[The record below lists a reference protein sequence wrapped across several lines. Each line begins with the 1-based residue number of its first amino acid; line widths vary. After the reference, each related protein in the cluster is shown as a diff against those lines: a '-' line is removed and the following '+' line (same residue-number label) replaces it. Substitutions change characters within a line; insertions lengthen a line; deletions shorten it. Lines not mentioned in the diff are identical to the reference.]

1 MPIGRLGEQPLS
13 VLPRPLRSGLL
24 FSPSISCRCPLA
36 LQLTVLRSRHQ
47 KSEGELANAVAALQE
62 LEADYDALSAKH
74 DAQRASGEAAA
85 REYNER
91 VRCHLLLLL
100 LVATAA
106 AAVVGGAGAVAA
118 AVDC

>member
-1 MPIGRLGEQPLS
+1 M
-13 VLPRPLRSGLL
+13 
-24 FSPSISCRCPLA
+24 A

-100 LVATAA
+100 LLLLLLRLLF
-106 AAVVGGAGAVAA
+106 AVVGGAGGG
-118 AVDC
+118 CGGG